1 MTCRAS
7 AVTHAEIPSE
17 SSGLAMKIIRF
28 LAASLILVLG
38 TCLSIGAQSQEQP
51 QISAL
56 DRERGVTMLTNIHDA
71 LKKNYYDP
79 TFHGVNIDAR
89 FKNYKQKVE
98 ASRTLAESFRTIAA
112 YLSGLDDSHTFFS
125 PPQRSYRINSDYR
138 IQIISESC
146 YITAVRPDTD
156 AAEKLHPGDEVLSLD
171 GYALNRK
178 DIWQLQYYLS
188 RIAPEVTTRF
198 KLRDPAG
205 NVREA
210 VVSAK
215 YRQGHRLQDVSL
227 LGSDFWHL
235 VFAEEEQQH
244 LLRNRYVEEGDLM
257 IWKLPIF
264 EVDDPEIDKMIN
276 LARKHKTLVLDLRGN
291 PGGYVTTLNRMIGSF
306 FDQDIKVGT
315 QVERKEQKPMQV
327 KSRGKNVFSGKLIV
341 LIDSQSASAAEI
353 FSRVVQLEGR
363 ATVLGDRSSGSVMEA
378 MFYPF
383 KTGTDVEVWYGASIT
398 RANLIMTDGKS
409 LEKVGVAPDELLIPT
424 AADLSARRD
433 PVLSRAADLAGT
445 HLDAEAAG
453 KLFPFEWAP
462 L

>member
-1 MTCRAS
+1 MKTILFLAISATVALVTCSGAS
-7 AVTHAEIPSE
+7 A
-17 SSGLAMKIIRF
+17 
-28 LAASLILVLG
+28 
-38 TCLSIGAQSQEQP
+38 QNQEQQ

-56 DRERGVTMLTNIHDA
+56 DRQRGVTMLTTIHDA
-71 LKKNYYDP
+71 LRKNYYDP
-79 TFHGVNIDAR
+79 TFHGVDIDAR
-89 FKNYKQKVE
+89 YKTYKQRVE

-138 IQIISESC
+138 LQVIGENC
-146 YITAVRPDTD
+146 YVTEVRPGTD
-156 AAEKLHPGDEVLSLD
+156 AVEKLHPGDQVLSLD

-188 RIAPEVTTRF
+188 QIAPEVTSRF
-198 KLRDPAG
+198 KLRDSSG
-205 NVREA
+205 NVRET
-210 VVSAK
+210 VVNAK

-244 LLRNRYVEEGDLM
+244 LLRNRYVEKGELM

-264 EVDDPEIDKMIN
+264 ETDDSEIDKMIN
-276 LARKHKTLVLDLRGN
+276 LARKHKTLILDLRGN
-291 PGGYVTTLNRMIGSF
+291 PGGYESTLTHTIGSF
-306 FDQDIKVGT
+306 FDHDIKVGT
-315 QVERKEQKPMQV
+315 RIERKEQKPLQA
-327 KSRGKNVFSGKLIV
+327 KSRGKNIFSGKLIV
-341 LIDSQSASAAEI
+341 LVDSQSASAAEI
-353 FSRVVQLEGR
+353 FARVVQLEGR

-383 KTGTDVEVWYGASIT
+383 KAGVDIEVWYGASIT
-398 RANLIMTDGKS
+398 RGNLVMTDGKG
-409 LEKVGVAPDELLIPT
+409 LEKVGVVPDEVIVPT
-424 AADLSARRD
+424 AADVDAHRD
-433 PVLSRAADLAGT
+433 PVLSRAAELAGT
-445 HLDAEAAG
+445 QLDPVQAG